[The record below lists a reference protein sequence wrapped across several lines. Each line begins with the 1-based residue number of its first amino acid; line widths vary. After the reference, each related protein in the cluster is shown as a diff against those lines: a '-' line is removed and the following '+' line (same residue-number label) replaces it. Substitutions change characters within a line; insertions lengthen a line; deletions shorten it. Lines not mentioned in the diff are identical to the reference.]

1 MHICLSLPM
10 LHHSEFPIL
19 LPPLRFTPHP
29 PNQRDFHDT
38 CPPPTALACAEP
50 ACVAMPDCGVFCE
63 CLPFL
68 HIIQLLPSPI
78 GIAPPP
84 TGQYGESIPIPLP
97 FMLQLHPSEHAPI
110 LPRPRGAT

>member
-10 LHHSEFPIL
+10 PHHSEFPIL

-29 PNQRDFHDT
+29 ANHHDFHDT
-38 CPPPTALACAEP
+38 CPPLAAPACAEP
-50 ACVAMPDCGVFCE
+50 AC

-84 TGQYGESIPIPLP
+84 TGRHGESIPIPLP
-97 FMLQLHPSEHAPI
+97 FTLQLHLSEHTPSAP
-110 LPRPRGAT
+110 PVGSDVRRMSV